1 MVITITAILTS
12 ILDFKSENSIFK
24 LKRMETT
31 HILRDSTILV
41 KTFGTLCVSGEE
53 NVIQVDPPPPPGQC
67 WVLQTPFAYLAH
79 VKEMVVG

>member
-24 LKRMETT
+24 VKSLETT

-53 NVIQVDPPPPPGQC
+53 NVIQVDPPPPGQC
-67 WVLQTPFAYLAH
+67 WMFQTPFAYLAH

>member
-24 LKRMETT
+24 LKRMETA

-53 NVIQVDPPPPPGQC
+53 NVIQVDPPSP
-67 WVLQTPFAYLAH
+67 WTVLDVSNTFCISCIR
-79 VKEMVVG
+79 

>member
-53 NVIQVDPPPPPGQC
+53 NVIQVDPPSP
-67 WVLQTPFAYLAH
+67 WTV
-79 VKEMVVG
+79 

>member
-53 NVIQVDPPPPPGQC
+53 NVIQVEPPLLHILYTLSYFKNLNF
-67 WVLQTPFAYLAH
+67 V
-79 VKEMVVG
+79 

>member
-24 LKRMETT
+24 LKSLKTT

-53 NVIQVDPPPPPGQC
+53 NVIQVDPPSPGT
-67 WVLQTPFAYLAH
+67 VLGVTNTFCISCTR
-79 VKEMVVG
+79 

>member
-53 NVIQVDPPPPPGQC
+53 NVIQVHPPPPSP
-67 WVLQTPFAYLAH
+67 WTVLGVTNTFCISCTR
-79 VKEMVVG
+79 

>member
-1 MVITITAILTS
+1 MVITITTILTS

-24 LKRMETT
+24 LKSLETT

-53 NVIQVDPPPPPGQC
+53 NVIQVDPPSP
-67 WVLQTPFAYLAH
+67 WTVLGVTNTFCISCTR
-79 VKEMVVG
+79 